1 MIASL
6 IQEVT
11 ETSTDRVMNAEQK
24 DEFLKDEYLLL
35 QGFYEDYDRRTLLI
49 KGWSVTVAIAGLALG
64 FEKELP
70 AIWILS
76 GIAAALFW
84 LIDGKWRTYQYA
96 NRKRIKEIEAYFRNK
111 IGKDIVPLQ
120 TYNSWLSG
128 YEEQSLSRILL
139 YPLVMLPPAVA
150 ILICL
155 CLLIVHYT
163 IYNLFTQT

>member
-1 MIASL
+1 
-6 IQEVT
+6 
-11 ETSTDRVMNAEQK
+11 MNAEQK
-24 DEFLKDEYLLL
+24 DEFVKDEYLLL
-35 QGFYEDYDRRTLLI
+35 QGFYEDHDRRTLLI

-64 FEKELP
+64 F

-128 YEEQSLSRILL
+128 YEEQSIYRILL
-139 YPLVMLPPAVA
+139 YPLVMLPHAVA

-155 CLLIVHYT
+155 CLLMFIILFT
-163 IYNLFTQT
+163 IYSRKHSNYKLN